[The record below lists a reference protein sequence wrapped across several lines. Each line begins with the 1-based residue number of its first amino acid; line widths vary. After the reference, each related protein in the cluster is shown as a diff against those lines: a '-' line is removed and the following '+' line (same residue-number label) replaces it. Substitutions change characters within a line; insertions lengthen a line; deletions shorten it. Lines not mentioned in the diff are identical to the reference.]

1 MEPGISASR
10 GRSSMRILW
19 VTNVGLPEAYMLMG
33 EHPSHF
39 GGWLVNSAFCLANI
53 ESVELFV
60 SFPTNKA
67 NKYKQLVGKKVK
79 YYPFAPIKDNDTK
92 RIKNNE
98 YFDNLL
104 AELQPDIV
112 HIHGTEM
119 AHALSMVNACKRTN
133 TKVVISIQ
141 GLVSVIEKHMY
152 SNLPTHVIYGKSL
165 RNIIRGDNV
174 EGLRRRFI
182 RKGNNEIEALRKVDH
197 IIGRTTWD
205 KACSQQINPKAKYYS
220 CNETLRDVFYRYQWK
235 LEYCERHSIFTS
247 QGQYS
252 IKGLHFMLEAM
263 PLILQKFPDAKLFV
277 AGKNIISSQSLKER
291 LLMTYYGKY
300 LKKIIIN
307 LRLEKH
313 VIFTGLLSESEM
325 CQRYIRSHVFVCPSS
340 IENSPNSLGESMI
353 LGVPSV
359 ASFVGGIPDM
369 LKDKEDGFL
378 YQHDAPYML
387 AYYVCKIF
395 EDDDLALKFSTNA
408 RKRALRTHD
417 ISQNTKR
424 LMDIYD
430 EIILQT

>member
-1 MEPGISASR
+1 
-10 GRSSMRILW
+10 
-19 VTNVGLPEAYMLMG
+19 
-33 EHPSHF
+33 
-39 GGWLVNSAFCLANI
+39 
-53 ESVELFV
+53 
-60 SFPTNKA
+60 
-67 NKYKQLVGKKVK
+67 
-79 YYPFAPIKDNDTK
+79 
-92 RIKNNE
+92 
-98 YFDNLL
+98 
-104 AELQPDIV
+104 
-112 HIHGTEM
+112 
-119 AHALSMVNACKRTN
+119 
-133 TKVVISIQ
+133 
-141 GLVSVIEKHMY
+141 
-152 SNLPTHVIYGKSL
+152 
-165 RNIIRGDNV
+165 
-174 EGLRRRFI
+174 
-182 RKGNNEIEALRKVDH
+182 
-197 IIGRTTWD
+197 
-205 KACSQQINPKAKYYS
+205 
-220 CNETLRDVFYRYQWK
+220 
-235 LEYCERHSIFTS
+235 
-247 QGQYS
+247 
-252 IKGLHFMLEAM
+252 
-263 PLILQKFPDAKLFV
+263 
-277 AGKNIISSQSLKER
+277 
-291 LLMTYYGKY
+291 MTYYGKY

>member
-1 MEPGISASR
+1 
-10 GRSSMRILW
+10 
-19 VTNVGLPEAYMLMG
+19 
-33 EHPSHF
+33 
-39 GGWLVNSAFCLANI
+39 
-53 ESVELFV
+53 
-60 SFPTNKA
+60 
-67 NKYKQLVGKKVK
+67 
-79 YYPFAPIKDNDTK
+79 
-92 RIKNNE
+92 
-98 YFDNLL
+98 
-104 AELQPDIV
+104 
-112 HIHGTEM
+112 
-119 AHALSMVNACKRTN
+119 
-133 TKVVISIQ
+133 
-141 GLVSVIEKHMY
+141 
-152 SNLPTHVIYGKSL
+152 
-165 RNIIRGDNV
+165 
-174 EGLRRRFI
+174 
-182 RKGNNEIEALRKVDH
+182 
-197 IIGRTTWD
+197 
-205 KACSQQINPKAKYYS
+205 
-220 CNETLRDVFYRYQWK
+220 
-235 LEYCERHSIFTS
+235 
-247 QGQYS
+247 
-252 IKGLHFMLEAM
+252 MLEAM

-359 ASFVGGIPDM
+359 ASFVGGIPIARIKKTDFFINM
-369 LKDKEDGFL
+369 M
-378 YQHDAPYML
+378 HYML